1 MTEETNN
8 EQVTPVVEQAVPSID
23 ISGACVLVKFSQGS
37 YNGKKLDREQTDRL
51 NALNNAEDGAAEVRK
66 DIMDTSPPYIAINS
80 LIQATGAKV
89 RSLTLPTETRGV
101 HNCPNANLDKLQEL
115 FSEAEP
121 QYWEL
126 VDQIVADY
134 DETKIRAQQKL
145 GGLFRD
151 ADFDD
156 VSKVRSKYHFDYT
169 YTPYPSIDNFFLD
182 VANRQHQAIMEN
194 FKENVKKDNERTE
207 LYLLDKLK
215 KLLIPITQLP
225 NKQRLSDSLIENAQ
239 EFVEQLSTLNVTNNP
254 EIEKARKMLDT
265 VLRGVNMD
273 DIRADEQ
280 YKKSVSDKASY
291 ILDQFKDSF

>member
-1 MTEETNN
+1 M
-8 EQVTPVVEQAVPSID
+8 
-23 ISGACVLVKFSQGS
+23 
-37 YNGKKLDREQTDRL
+37 
-51 NALNNAEDGAAEVRK
+51 
-66 DIMDTSPPYIAINS
+66 
-80 LIQATGAKV
+80 
-89 RSLTLPTETRGV
+89 
-101 HNCPNANLDKLQEL
+101 
-115 FSEAEP
+115 
-121 QYWEL
+121 
-126 VDQIVADY
+126 
-134 DETKIRAQQKL
+134 
-145 GGLFRD
+145 
-151 ADFDD
+151 
-156 VSKVRSKYHFDYT
+156 
-169 YTPYPSIDNFFLD
+169 
-182 VANRQHQAIMEN
+182 
-194 FKENVKKDNERTE
+194 KKDNERTE